1 MPTILVTGGA
11 GFLGSHLCERLLSL
25 GNRIVCVDNL
35 SSGAKENIAHL
46 VVNPNFSF
54 VFHDVNSPLNVDVDQ
69 IYHLAC
75 PASPD
80 YYQRNP
86 VQTTRTCIQGSLNM
100 LDLANR
106 KKVPILQASTSE
118 IYGDPEIHPQTEA
131 YWGRVNPIGI
141 RSCYN
146 ESKRCA
152 ESLFF
157 DYRRQYALTV
167 KVARIFNTYGPR
179 MQWDDGRVI
188 PNFIEQALSGGDLTI
203 YGNGSQS
210 RSFCYVDDMIEGL
223 IVLMEKRGDLTG
235 PVNLGNPDEVS
246 MFELAGQIIALTGS
260 PSRRKFLPLPEDDPR
275 KRKPDITLARRE
287 LGWTPTVER
296 EAGLRNTI
304 DFFRRR
310 YL

>member
-146 ESKRCA
+146 EGKRCA

-260 PSRRKFLPLPEDDPR
+260 PSRLKFLPLPEDDPR

>member
-1 MPTILVTGGA
+1 MLTILVTGGA

-146 ESKRCA
+146 EGKRCA

>member
-260 PSRRKFLPLPEDDPR
+260 PSQRKFLPLPEDDPR

>member
-146 ESKRCA
+146 EGKRCA

-260 PSRRKFLPLPEDDPR
+260 PSQRKFLPLPEDDPR

>member
-146 ESKRCA
+146 EGKRCA